1 MQSHTAQTTAD
12 DSQANSVG
20 ENVADELI
28 KLISQANSDGLLEH
42 RNCDR
47 FPISCGMLLVPLNMA
62 GRPRADKQMT
72 VVGRDLSTRGISFS
86 REAAVVGSRFILCMN
101 ISATTRMTVLA
112 ETTWSRPKSNGLYE
126 TGCRLIRKVE

>member
-1 MQSHTAQTTAD
+1 MQSPTAHTTVDETPAGNA
-12 DSQANSVG
+12 G
-20 ENVADELI
+20 ETVADELI
-28 KLISQANSDGLLEH
+28 KLISQANSDGSLEH

-47 FPISCGMLLVPLNMA
+47 FPISCSMLLVPLNLA

-86 REAAVVGSRFILCMN
+86 HDAAIMGSRFILCMN
-101 ISATTRMTVLA
+101 ISTTSRMTVLA
-112 ETTWSRPKSNGLYE
+112 ETTWSRPTTNGLYE

>member
-12 DSQANSVG
+12 ESQADDIG
-20 ENVADELI
+20 GQVADELI
-28 KLISQANSDGLLEH
+28 KLISQANSDGSLEH

-47 FPISCGMLLVPLNMA
+47 FPISCGMLLVPLNLA

-86 REAAVVGSRFILCMN
+86 HEAEIVGRRFILCMN
-101 ISATTRMTVLA
+101 ISATTRMTVEA